1 MNNTQSIKILG
12 IDLAKSIFQLHGN
25 DQDGHCVLSKRLTRS
40 KLAEFLATLPRCIV
54 AMEACGSAH
63 HWGRKFREYGHEVK
77 LIAPQFVKPYV
88 KGNKNDMQD
97 AEAIAEAASRP
108 TMRFVGIKSV
118 EQQEIQSIHR
128 VRERLVRDRTAL
140 GNQIRGILQ
149 EYGIIFNEGLHHL
162 RRELPQMLSMA
173 DSGLGVR
180 TCALIQDL
188 VSELLRLD
196 ERIGYYEHEIK
207 TVSRDSELCQ
217 RLEGIPGI
225 GPITSTA
232 LIASVGDARVFKNG
246 REFAAFLGLVPKQRS
261 SGGRSLLLG
270 ISKRGDGYLRK
281 LLVHGARSV
290 VSHNGRRLDKDRRS
304 QWISSLEERR
314 GMNRTAVALAN
325 KNARI
330 AWALMVSGAQY
341 RQ

>member
-1 MNNTQSIKILG
+1 MKSIKILG
-12 IDLAKSIFQLHGN
+12 IDLAKTIFHVYGVDSQGS
-25 DQDGHCVLSKRLTRS
+25 CVVSKRMSRG
-40 KLAEFLATLPRCIV
+40 KLPEFLATLPRCVV
-54 AMEACGSAH
+54 AMEACGSSH
-63 HWGRKFREYGHEVK
+63 YWGRRFREFGHEVK
-77 LIAPQFVKPYV
+77 LISPQFVKPYV
-88 KGNKNDMQD
+88 KTNKNDERD

-108 TMRFVGIKSV
+108 TMRFVSIKSV
-118 EQQEIQSIHR
+118 EQQEIQSVHR

-140 GNQIRGILQ
+140 GNQIRGLLQ

-162 RRELPQMLSMA
+162 RRELPQLLSME

-180 TCALIQDL
+180 TCTMIQDL
-188 VSELLRLD
+188 LSELLRLD
-196 ERIGYYEHEIK
+196 ERIESYDQIIK
-207 TVSRDSELCQ
+207 TTSRDSELCR

-232 LIASVGDARVFKNG
+232 LIASVGDARVFRNG
-246 REFAAFLGLVPKQRS
+246 REFAAYLGLVPKQRS
-261 SGGRSLLLG
+261 SGGKSVLLG

-290 VSHNGRRLDKDRRS
+290 VSHNDRRLDKNKRS

-314 GMNRTAVALAN
+314 GMNRTSVALAN

-330 AWALMVSGAQY
+330 AWALMVSGEQY

>member
-1 MNNTQSIKILG
+1 MNSIKILG
-12 IDLAKSIFQLHGN
+12 IDLAKTIFHVYGIDSHGR
-25 DQDGHCVLSKRLTRS
+25 CVVSKRMSRG
-40 KLAEFLATLPRCIV
+40 KLAEYLATLPRCIV

-63 HWGRKFREYGHEVK
+63 YWGRKFREFGHEVK
-77 LIAPQFVKPYV
+77 LISPQFVRPYV
-88 KGNKNDMQD
+88 KTNKNDERD

-108 TMRFVGIKSV
+108 TMRFVSIKSV
-118 EQQEIQSIHR
+118 EQQEIQSVHR

-140 GNQIRGILQ
+140 GNQIRGLLQ

-162 RRELPQMLSMA
+162 RRELPQLLSME

-180 TCALIQDL
+180 TCTMIQDL
-188 VSELLRLD
+188 LSELLRLD
-196 ERIGYYEHEIK
+196 ERIECYDQIIK
-207 TVSRDSELCQ
+207 TTSRDTELCR

-232 LIASVGDARVFKNG
+232 LVASVGDARVFRNG
-246 REFAAFLGLVPKQRS
+246 REFAAYLGLVPKQRS
-261 SGGRSLLLG
+261 SGGKSVLLG

-290 VSHNGRRLDKDRRS
+290 VSHNDRRLDKNKRS

-314 GMNRTAVALAN
+314 GMNRTSVALAN

-330 AWALMVSGAQY
+330 AWALMVSGEQY